1 MPKTKEYIFFLEK
14 ALQNANVKA
23 FLWMIRKCEGT
34 SAKDGYNYLFGSS
47 PKNARRFKSFEK
59 HPKIPYEFKVG
70 TKTQR
75 TDAAGAY
82 QFLGSTYDDLVKTLG
97 VKDFKPYTQELMAA
111 ELISQRNCL
120 QILMNGGFMV
130 ALKKCAT
137 TWASLPDAPYG
148 QPIKTVEECKAWYLE
163 AGGTIME
170 TI

>member
-1 MPKTKEYIFFLEK
+1 MPRTKEYIFFLEK

-47 PKNARRFKSFEK
+47 PRNTRRFKSFAS
-59 HPKIPYEFKVG
+59 HPKIPYEFNVG
-70 TKTQR
+70 KGKQR
-75 TDAAGAY
+75 TDASGAY
-82 QFLGSTYDDLVKTLG
+82 QFLGSTYDDLVKTLSL
-97 VKDFKPYTQELMAA
+97 KDFKPYTQDLMAV

-120 QILMNGGFMV
+120 QTLMNGGFMV